1 MGEEYVR
8 NSSQSKSSSSPWVKS
23 HRLGSESSSNVHP
36 AAEKE
41 DREEGVYDQ
50 FSHFHLPLITMLAPV
65 KPTSL
70 FPSRLMLN

>member
-1 MGEEYVR
+1 MGVEYAR

-41 DREEGVYDQ
+41 NRDEGVYDQ
-50 FSHFHLPLITMLAPV
+50 FEPISTFVSSQCSPQ
-65 KPTSL
+65 
-70 FPSRLMLN
+70 